1 MNGST
6 PNQRK
11 SFIFLLYLTDVP
23 SSPQNP
29 KELFNLRHSQARNV
43 VERIFGVLKRRF
55 RMLHS
60 PPEYNMDIQAL
71 IPPALAALHNFIRQ
85 YDPEDIQTSDDD
97 DDDDDDDNDDNDND
111 SDKLPDFQRPIS
123 DSVGE
128 LGMGTVTSRE
138 SARANERRDRIA
150 GEMWEQYQR
159 YLESYD
165 E

>member
-11 SFIFLLYLTDVP
+11 SFIFLLYLTDAP

-97 DDDDDDDNDDNDND
+97 DNDDD

-123 DSVGE
+123 DTVGE
-128 LGMGTVTSRE
+128 LGMGMVTSRE